1 MHKHNARLQSGINKR
16 DDFELEQQGCI
27 WIREYIHSL
36 VKLMLIHT
44 SLQTLLNLGVVG
56 PSIQTY
62 GNNIALKKEG
72 TVFSAL

>member
-1 MHKHNARLQSGINKR
+1 MHKHNARLQSDINKR

-27 WIREYIHSL
+27 WIREYIHSP

-56 PSIQTY
+56 PSI
-62 GNNIALKKEG
+62 
-72 TVFSAL
+72 